1 MTNLDMEI
9 LLHQLKAQLGVDNKT
24 SSPASTGT
32 KLSVMLA
39 TEEPSNKNIPPR
51 SAPPNRKTLKE
62 IKEFSIKQ
70 QKSKGEEKYRRAQLE
85 ELLRDVSLGR
95 LKKLACLK
103 YFHKKAF
110 LLDSETMNSVIEL
123 LTHEKNEKTE
133 SDDESD
139 VSPKLFTD
147 FNISNFNVSF
157 NAGKNTNTVKTK
169 SAEEIRKIHTI
180 PPDKKDD
187 IEVETPGRKSN
198 SSYIVPKTES
208 KVNFKP
214 EERVNE
220 ELCSPTPRSSSL
232 YQPESDEE
240 SGGAE
245 EEDGL
250 DTNSDSSSTS
260 TSSASEVE
268 EDIEE

>member
-1 MTNLDMEI
+1 M
-9 LLHQLKAQLGVDNKT
+9 
-24 SSPASTGT
+24 
-32 KLSVMLA
+32 
-39 TEEPSNKNIPPR
+39 
-51 SAPPNRKTLKE
+51 
-62 IKEFSIKQ
+62 
-70 QKSKGEEKYRRAQLE
+70 
-85 ELLRDVSLGR
+85 
-95 LKKLACLK
+95 
-103 YFHKKAF
+103 
-110 LLDSETMNSVIEL
+110 
-123 LTHEKNEKTE
+123 
-133 SDDESD
+133 
-139 VSPKLFTD
+139 
-147 FNISNFNVSF
+147 SF

>member
-1 MTNLDMEI
+1 
-9 LLHQLKAQLGVDNKT
+9 
-24 SSPASTGT
+24 
-32 KLSVMLA
+32 
-39 TEEPSNKNIPPR
+39 
-51 SAPPNRKTLKE
+51 
-62 IKEFSIKQ
+62 
-70 QKSKGEEKYRRAQLE
+70 
-85 ELLRDVSLGR
+85 
-95 LKKLACLK
+95 
-103 YFHKKAF
+103 
-110 LLDSETMNSVIEL
+110 MNSVIEL
-123 LTHEKNEKTE
+123 STHEKNEKTE

-180 PPDKKDD
+180 PPDTTANKKDD